1 MSESRIP
8 SHSSSEKV
16 ELSIH
21 IDSELLDQI
30 KHLTNDPSKV
40 IETAIKQWLRGERRE
55 DDQAMSLR
63 RNPPV
68 PPRGEWNDWGS
79 VLSRPIQRVQ
89 ICWVWNFARAN
100 SGCDLRQIS
109 GRNTGCSEQSG
120 ANSQP
125 GKFSLVTAKKRQPV
139 PDLSYPQPKIWV
151 EFSNSIFNLCRL
163 LIPKS

>member
-1 MSESRIP
+1 MSQSSIP

-55 DDQAMSLR
+55 DELALSLR

-68 PPRGEWNDWGS
+68 PPRGEWNDWGALAPDGARNLQA
-79 VLSRPIQRVQ
+79 VKFRSRRRFPADFVAKATGGGRV
-89 ICWVWNFARAN
+89 N
-100 SGCDLRQIS
+100 S
-109 GRNTGCSEQSG
+109 
-120 ANSQP
+120 AKSQP
-125 GKFSLVTAKKRQPV
+125 RNYSRWGKKCVSHSLTRVVRS
-139 PDLSYPQPKIWV
+139 L
-151 EFSNSIFNLCRL
+151 IFWRNFH
-163 LIPKS
+163 SW